1 MGDRNRDQGGTPQH
15 REDYGLHGHER
26 REYRGKE
33 SYEQQTRG
41 GEGGRSGM
49 FDQRHVAPD
58 LDEPFRNNADEDR
71 RGYQNIGQSAE
82 FESAPRPDY
91 EGVDDRDRTSPT
103 LNQPNSQE
111 DSMLATNLL
120 EKQHRTVEGIFSKL
134 EHEGSDKET
143 LVTELANDL
152 AAHMTIEQEIFYPA
166 IQTIDR
172 KHVFESY
179 EEHALAEVALKRLL
193 AADPESDEFKAR
205 VKAAKELIQHHVKEE
220 EEELFPKVEKA
231 LDEDKLKE
239 LGSQMQQMFERVQ
252 KAGYESAVP
261 RGFAKTSSDVSKK
274 VLKKSPGG
282 RKKAA

>member
-1 MGDRNRDQGGTPQH
+1 
-15 REDYGLHGHER
+15 
-26 REYRGKE
+26 
-33 SYEQQTRG
+33 
-41 GEGGRSGM
+41 
-49 FDQRHVAPD
+49 
-58 LDEPFRNNADEDR
+58 
-71 RGYQNIGQSAE
+71 
-82 FESAPRPDY
+82 
-91 EGVDDRDRTSPT
+91 
-103 LNQPNSQE
+103 
-111 DSMLATNLL
+111 MLATKLL
-120 EKQHRTVEGIFSKL
+120 EKQHRKVEAIFSKL
-134 EHEGSDKET
+134 EHDSSDAET

-166 IQTIDR
+166 IQNIDR

-193 AADPESDEFKAR
+193 AADPESEEFKAR

-239 LGSQMQQMFERVQ
+239 LGAQMQEMFERVE

-274 VLKKSPGG
+274 VLKKPHGGG